1 MTSSVLDVYAGV
13 DTHAETHHVAVIDGL
28 GRRLGDAEFPTTV
41 AGYQQ
46 LLVFVGEFGTV
57 QRIGVEG
64 TASYGAGLTAYLRAE
79 RIRVREVIRPSRA
92 ARRQGK
98 SDPIDAYAA
107 ARTVAAD
114 DDLPIPKL
122 LDGDV
127 ERIRVTLRARSS
139 AIKARST
146 AMVQIKDFLTTAPA
160 RVREA
165 YRYLS
170 DEELIEVLAA
180 SRPQSDQTLKR
191 VLRRLARRYE
201 YLGEEID
208 QAVEELEVLTVRVA
222 PELTQARAIGT
233 ITAAQLLVTAGANP
247 ERVKS
252 KAAFAALCG
261 VSPIPASSGKTQR
274 HRLNRGGDRQAN
286 WALHRIVMVRMG
298 NDERTRRYVERR
310 TAEGKGT
317 REIMRCL
324 KRYVANEVYTLILDP
339 DQVPPS
345 DDLRPLRHQQHLTLT
360 QVADH
365 FDTSPGK
372 ISRIERGQSRD
383 DHFTKQY
390 RKYLLQT
397 L

>member
-1 MTSSVLDVYAGV
+1 MTSSAPDVYAGV

-41 AGYQQ
+41 TGYRQ
-46 LLVFVGEFGTV
+46 LLAFVGEFGTV

-79 RIRVREVIRPSRA
+79 RVVVREVIRPSRA

-127 ERIRVTLRARSS
+127 ERIRVTLRARNS
-139 AIKARST
+139 AVKARSA
-146 AMVQIKDFLTTAPA
+146 AMTQLKDFLTTAPA
-160 RVREA
+160 PVRET
-165 YRYLS
+165 YRHLP

-180 SRPQSDQTLKR
+180 SRPQPDQALKR
-191 VLRRLARRYE
+191 ALRRLARRHE

-208 QAVEELEVLTVRVA
+208 QAKEELAALTTQVA

-247 ERVKS
+247 ERIKS

-298 NDERTRRYVERR
+298 NDERTRRYVARR

-345 DDLRPLRHQQHLTLT
+345 DDLRPLRQQQQLTLKH
-360 QVADH
+360 VAEH
-365 FDTSPGK
+365 FGTWPAK
-372 ISRIERGQSRD
+372 ISRIERGRSRD
-383 DHFTKQY
+383 DHFAKQY

-397 L
+397 A